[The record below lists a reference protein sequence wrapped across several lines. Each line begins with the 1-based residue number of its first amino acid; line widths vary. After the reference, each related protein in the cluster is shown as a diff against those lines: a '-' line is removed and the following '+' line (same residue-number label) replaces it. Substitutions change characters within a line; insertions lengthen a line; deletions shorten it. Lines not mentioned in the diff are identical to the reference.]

1 MGFPEPAQWAAFAA
15 LAAFVALDSGPWL
28 LSMAARP
35 LPAATLLGLLWGD
48 PIGGAIVGAALELV
62 YAGILPVGAS
72 RYPDAGIAG
81 LVGAGAGL
89 WAARRLGAPALPL
102 ALVLG
107 LLAGHAG
114 RGIETWRRS
123 INAGWVAWA
132 RAAAEG
138 GDPGALARI
147 NARALAFA
155 ALLGAGSA
163 VALLGLALLVA
174 APLVDAAP
182 GLVAPAPPLALFAA
196 LGCGAALRLWG
207 GWAPRAWLAAG
218 LAAGMAAGHLLPGL
232 LR

>member
-1 MGFPEPAQWAAFAA
+1 VGR
-15 LAAFVALDSGPWL
+15 LR
-28 LSMAARP
+28 RP

-48 PIGGAIVGAALELV
+48 PGGGAIVGAALELV

-81 LVGAGAGL
+81 LVGAGVSL
-89 WAARRLGAPALPL
+89 WAAPLLGAPALPL
-102 ALVLG
+102 ALALG

-114 RGIETWRRS
+114 RGIEPWRRS
-123 INAGWVAWA
+123 INAGWVARA

-138 GDPGALARI
+138 GDLGALEAV
-147 NARALAFA
+147 NARALTFA
-155 ALLGAGSA
+155 GLLGAGSA

-182 GLVAPAPPLALFAA
+182 GLAAPAPPLALFAA

-207 GWAPRAWLAAG
+207 GWGARAWLAAG
-218 LAAGMAAGHLLPGL
+218 LAAGVAAERFLPGL

>member
-1 MGFPEPAQWAAFAA
+1 MGFPEPAQWIAFAA

-48 PIGGAIVGAALELV
+48 PAGGALVGAALELV

-72 RYPDAGIAG
+72 RYPDAGLAG
-81 LVGAGAGL
+81 LVGAGVSL
-89 WAARRLGAPALPL
+89 WAAPLAGAPTLPL
-102 ALVLG
+102 ALLLG

-123 INAGWVAWA
+123 LNAVWVAGA
-132 RAAAEG
+132 RAAAAA
-138 GDPGALARI
+138 GDPAAIGRV
-147 NARALAFA
+147 NARAMAFA

-163 VALLGLALLVA
+163 VALLGLALFVA

-182 GLVAPAPPLALFAA
+182 ALAAPAPPLALFAA
-196 LGCGAALRLWG
+196 LGCGAALRLWA
-207 GWAPRAWLAAG
+207 GWAPRLWLAAG
-218 LAAGMAAGHLLPGL
+218 LVAGLAAGQLVPGL